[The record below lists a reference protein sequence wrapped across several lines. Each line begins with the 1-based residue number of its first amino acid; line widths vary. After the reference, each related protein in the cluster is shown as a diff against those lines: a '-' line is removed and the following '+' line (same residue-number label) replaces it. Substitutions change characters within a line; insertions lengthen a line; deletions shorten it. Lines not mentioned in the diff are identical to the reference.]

1 MKFTLKN
8 KKNNFIRSAAC
19 LLLCGAVLAGF
30 SACQPDESNT
40 DSDEKTVI
48 TMLYPTKLP
57 EFEALL
63 ESTYTD
69 IDLQIE
75 INAVATI
82 NGQSERRLL
91 NGHGTDIV
99 TVLTPS
105 ANVSD
110 YLADLSEMEYTSRY
124 SSQVMRSYMVNG
136 QAKYIPLPG
145 QYSGYIYNS
154 TIAKELGFDKIESR
168 SDLLALLDAGSKA
181 GKGTGEDGTL
191 FSVYA
196 TDLGSLGSYYIGN
209 HVPDYLAQSEG
220 IIWSDNIKQG
230 NGSFTGAFDNALDFP
245 MKLVEAGY
253 FDPYTLEGQST
264 HVIERM
270 ENGTMLLTYGG
281 VSLYDTIRNEGKDY
295 EYEMIPFLSDEG
307 NQPWTVSAPCAFLGI
322 NASLEQDSPQ
332 KLDACHRMLSLLST
346 AEGQEALIKDIG
358 AAQTYLTEGVENSG
372 EVPDGL
378 KSCIDGGYIY
388 NIRIPTDLVCY
399 IANRFDRVLLG
410 SAELPAVLEQFD
422 DYYYSGGEEINSDVS
437 IVGWVE
443 HDMIC
448 ENYNVRLGETEIGN
462 LVSDA
467 VREAA
472 EADIGFINGG
482 SIRSSLYEGD
492 VLGADLD
499 MVCPYDNKIVV
510 LKTNGKVI
518 REMLENGVS
527 QLVRDNDIPSGRF
540 LNVSGMCYS
549 FDPETGEITSMTLPD
564 GTPIKDSDEFTIA
577 VTDYMAGNKGYIEDS
592 GDGYTMLNVY
602 SDTAPLA
609 QDVQLVRETG
619 LNCADVLGKYF
630 AAHKA
635 EGFDTRIEGRITSSK

>member
-8 KKNNFIRSAAC
+8 KKNNFLRRTAC
-19 LLLCGAVLAGF
+19 LLLCGAVLAGL
-30 SACQPDESNT
+30 SACQPDESNV
-40 DSDEKTVI
+40 DSGEKTVI

-75 INAVATI
+75 INAVATVS
-82 NGQSERRLL
+82 GQSERRLL

-99 TVLTPS
+99 TVLTPT
-105 ANVSD
+105 ANVSA

-154 TIAKELGFDKIESR
+154 TISKELGFDKIESR

-196 TDLGSLGSYYIGN
+196 TDLGSLGSFYIGN

-245 MKLVEAGY
+245 MKMVEAGY
-253 FDPYTLEGQST
+253 FDPYTIEGQAA
-264 HVIERM
+264 HVVERM
-270 ENGTMLLTYGG
+270 GNGTMLLTYGG
-281 VSLYDTIRNEGKDY
+281 VSLYDTIRSEGKNF

-322 NASLEQDSPQ
+322 NASLEQNSPE

-358 AAQTYLTEGVENSG
+358 AAQTYLSDGVENGG
-372 EVPDGL
+372 EIPDGL
-378 KSCIDGGYIY
+378 KSCIEGGYIY
-388 NIRIPTDLVCY
+388 NVRIPTDLVCY
-399 IANRFDRVLLG
+399 IAKRFDHVLLG
-410 SAELPAVLEQFD
+410 TAELPAVLEQFD
-422 DYYYSGGEEINSDVS
+422 DYYYSGGEEVNSDVS

-448 ENYNVRLGETEIGN
+448 ENYNVRRGETEIGN

-472 EADIGFINGG
+472 GSDIGFINGG

-619 LNCADVLGKYF
+619 LDCSDVLEKYF